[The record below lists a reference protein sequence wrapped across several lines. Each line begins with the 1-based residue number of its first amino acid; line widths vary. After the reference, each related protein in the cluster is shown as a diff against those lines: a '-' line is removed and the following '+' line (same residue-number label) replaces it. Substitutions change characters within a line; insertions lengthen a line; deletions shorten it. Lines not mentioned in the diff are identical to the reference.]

1 MKKISFN
8 SIVSAKKNMSAHFL
22 AFIQLK
28 SYMVHKGADRHFST
42 TFNLFENDAED
53 RVIADQILEQ
63 DSDIIAFSAYPWNV
77 RNIKRVCGLLKE
89 APKRTFIVLGGPY
102 ATYTAES
109 WIREGNIDLIVKG
122 EGEEV
127 FCRLLD
133 NILRNDYDF
142 SAIANLVYRENG
154 TLRKTHA
161 DHSFDPG
168 MQVYP
173 LQVENGNSDVFLYET
188 SRGCPFQCRYCSWD
202 LSQHRKIRFYPKEKV
217 EKDLRAIFALPNIRR
232 LIFCDSDLFVNRTHG
247 LWLLRFVHELNAIRV
262 EKGLH
267 EIGIYF
273 GSNPEYINDEIIEE
287 LQKLPLRGNQVAFGL
302 QTLDEHVN
310 RQFLNRPFHKEKY
323 LRNLKHVLDRL
334 KNTNTVVSVDLIYGL
349 PGDTY
354 EGFRKTLDSLFSEI
368 PIEHIMHFPLMVLPG
383 SYFWDHAAEYGL
395 VFEQESPHTLISSGT
410 FSLEDMKKV
419 RRLVF
424 FMQMFENFFQGIRRF
439 VEKKIPSHRI
449 SVYEDIIDHISI
461 NHPDFVSEIYGI
473 FEEYGEA
480 SMMLFQVDAEKR
492 KKYLE
497 IRYEIIRGARDI
509 VKRHMQQR
517 LNREACA

>member
-1 MKKISFN
+1 MKICEKYKNGEIELPVLPKIVQEIQSVIKNPVSTADNLIRVIERDAAISIRLISIANSPIYRGTDKYTTVREAVPRLGVKEIQNIISAIATKSLYETKNQRFRKLMEKLWFHALASGYCARAIAKNLMFGDQDKIFFMGLLHDVGKLPLLKSLSEVFSNNESPNMEEVVSNVQAIHSSFGGIMLDRWGFGKEYIEIAKQHDKEEFPDTTDKAVL
-8 SIVSAKKNMSAHFL
+8 IVSL
-22 AFIQLK
+22 ANLLTRK
-28 SYMVHKGADRHFST
+28 LGYS
-42 TFNLFENDAED
+42 LFENDAED

-89 APKRTFIVLGGPY
+89 VPKRTFIVLGGPY

-122 EGEEV
+122 EGEEI

-173 LQVENGNSDVFLYET
+173 LQVENGTSDVFLYET

-247 LWLLRFVHELNAIRV
+247 LWLVRCVHELNAIRV

-273 GSNPEYINDEIIEE
+273 TM
-287 LQKLPLRGNQVAFGL
+287 AFGY
-302 QTLDEHVN
+302 QRVN
-310 RQFLNRPFHKEKY
+310 QRGQFQ
-323 LRNLKHVLDRL
+323 RL
-334 KNTNTVVSVDLIYGL
+334 A
-349 PGDTY
+349 
-354 EGFRKTLDSLFSEI
+354 
-368 PIEHIMHFPLMVLPG
+368 H
-383 SYFWDHAAEYGL
+383 
-395 VFEQESPHTLISSGT
+395 
-410 FSLEDMKKV
+410 
-419 RRLVF
+419 RRLGVYTAHLYRGHRF
-424 FMQMFENFFQGIRRF
+424 AQAYIR
-439 VEKKIPSHRI
+439 
-449 SVYEDIIDHISI
+449 
-461 NHPDFVSEIYGI
+461 IYI
-473 FEEYGEA
+473 A
-480 SMMLFQVDAEKR
+480 
-492 KKYLE
+492 
-497 IRYEIIRGARDI
+497 
-509 VKRHMQQR
+509 
-517 LNREACA
+517 